1 MEGDFFAAVA
11 RMKYIE
17 RWGLMR
23 SSRVENLSE
32 HSMEVA
38 MIAHALCLIGNKRL
52 GKDLDA
58 DRAAVIGL
66 YHDATEIITGDL
78 PTPVKYYS
86 REMRETYRNIEKIAQ
101 YRLLEKLPD
110 SLRGEYGEIF
120 KGRDGEEYIRG
131 LVKVA
136 DKLSAYIKC
145 LEEEKAGNG
154 EFSVAKDTIGK
165 SVEKL
170 CEEYPE
176 AGIFVSEFLPSYGK
190 TLDEL

>member
-1 MEGDFFAAVA
+1 
-11 RMKYIE
+11 
-17 RWGLMR
+17 
-23 SSRVENLSE
+23 
-32 HSMEVA
+32 
-38 MIAHALCLIGNKRL
+38 
-52 GKDLDA
+52 
-58 DRAAVIGL
+58 
-66 YHDATEIITGDL
+66 
-78 PTPVKYYS
+78 
-86 REMRETYRNIEKIAQ
+86 MRETYRNIEKIAQ